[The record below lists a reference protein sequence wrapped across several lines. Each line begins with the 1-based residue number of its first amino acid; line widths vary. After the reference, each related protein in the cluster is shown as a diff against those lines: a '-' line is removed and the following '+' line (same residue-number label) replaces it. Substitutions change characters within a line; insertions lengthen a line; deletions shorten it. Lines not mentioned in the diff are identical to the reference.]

1 MENEVFGGRICDKT
15 DCIKGWKN
23 GRRKGGCSERRESSE
38 FFMGRGES
46 PRSGQRIFPFPAFW
60 AVFACFRG
68 FFPLFLLP
76 AASLAVFI
84 TVYRHIARMFY
95 GVAPCPVFGRRPDA

>member
-1 MENEVFGGRICDKT
+1 MENEVFGSQICDKT

-23 GRRKGGCSERRESSE
+23 GWRKSGCSERRESSE

-46 PRSGQRIFPFPAFW
+46 PRSGHTIFPLPALL

-76 AASLAVFI
+76 VASLAVIFA
-84 TVYRHIARMFY
+84 VYILISRKFY
-95 GVAPCPVFGRRPDA
+95 GAAPGPVFGRRPDA